1 MRGMKELKY
10 GLRHYFESVPHAV
23 KVRIL
28 RVPLR
33 SPSIVCQ
40 ASSDAKTTRF
50 VTKQS
55 HRSHLT
61 MTEIRTMTLEP
72 CPDTEDVTD
81 SFTQRRHYSVIPNKD
96 ALHPTRPYGYTIKL
110 SPPIVDRQD
119 HMDVEGIGYWPIT
132 PPRIRVLR
140 YQGWYKYRYL
150 AQRRCDDLNHCKESP
165 HIRTPVVDPNTD

>member
-1 MRGMKELKY
+1 
-10 GLRHYFESVPHAV
+10 
-23 KVRIL
+23 
-28 RVPLR
+28 
-33 SPSIVCQ
+33 
-40 ASSDAKTTRF
+40 
-50 VTKQS
+50 
-55 HRSHLT
+55 
-61 MTEIRTMTLEP
+61 MTLEP
-72 CPDTEDVTD
+72 CSDTEDVTD

-150 AQRRCDDLNHCKESP
+150 AQRRCDELNHGKESP
-165 HIRTPVVDPNTD
+165 HISTPVVAPNAD